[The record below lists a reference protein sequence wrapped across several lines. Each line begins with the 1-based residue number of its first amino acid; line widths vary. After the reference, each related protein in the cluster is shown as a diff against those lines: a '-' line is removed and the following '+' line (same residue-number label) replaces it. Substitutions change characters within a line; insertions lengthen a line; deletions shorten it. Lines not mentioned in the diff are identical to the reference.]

1 MATQRPHDAFPVRV
15 SGAPCEGCS
24 VVGTRRIELTRPRST
39 IRKAFDL
46 GLVCG
51 DDVDSRAA
59 FECSALAPA
68 VRQAVTQGR
77 SALVMAVGSEQSG
90 KSAAVRAD
98 DGLAALVVR
107 EVFSALAEHGD
118 QSATRE
124 AVSSEVGVSAVLC
137 AITQADGETA
147 LTAKQPVRERVL
159 DALGASSQP
168 AAGLVVRE
176 HADGQPIPPV
186 YLPCISPA
194 SPLHLPCRRAV
205 LHGGAARPGLLARR
219 AVHRAL

>member
-51 DDVDSRAA
+51 DEVDSRAA
-59 FECSALAPA
+59 FERSALAPA

-90 KSAAVRAD
+90 KSAAVRAH

-118 QSATRE
+118 QPATRKV
-124 AVSSEVGVSAVLC
+124 VSSEVAVSAVLC

-147 LTAKQPVRERVL
+147 LTAKQPVRE
-159 DALGASSQP
+159 
-168 AAGLVVRE
+168 
-176 HADGQPIPPV
+176 I
-186 YLPCISPA
+186 
-194 SPLHLPCRRAV
+194 
-205 LHGGAARPGLLARR
+205 
-219 AVHRAL
+219 